1 MPHISRP
8 ASRPPAA
15 APLRLGASGPQVSQL
30 QQHLNAR
37 GEKVPVN
44 GTFGPRTQEA
54 VRRLQLTERIPAN
67 GVVGASTAAAL
78 SRNADSFQAAPPK
91 RAPVSLAPAVP
102 AQPEQGRGPLSLLKQ
117 AGQNVVQSFDLL
129 AMRGGNAL
137 SAHGAKSDAN
147 SVSSQNQ
154 VLLDQPGHF
163 SSSTRGEYRASADA
177 LRDLIMAKDT
187 RPDTSGNVGWAKT
200 WKGSA
205 VEGLKV
211 GPNGTECSIYP
222 LGKTL
227 PVIGAGPK
235 VNIKLGTPTETRGA
249 DGRREMHIPMTFT
262 GDFTSAKPGEITI
275 RELPSGKREL
285 RFNWPDTVPTGNIP
299 DPGIAAIA
307 HTSTLEK
314 AFFKNLEA
322 ALTSR

>member
-1 MPHISRP
+1 MPAISRP
-8 ASRPPAA
+8 AP

-54 VRRLQLTERIPAN
+54 VRRLQLHERIPAN
-67 GVVGASTAAAL
+67 GVVGPSTSAAL
-78 SRNADSFQAAPPK
+78 SRNTDSFQAAPA
-91 RAPVSLAPAVP
+91 R
-102 AQPEQGRGPLSLLKQ
+102 RPLSLLQQ

-147 SVSSQNQ
+147 SVSSENH
-154 VLLDQPGHF
+154 VLLNQRGHF
-163 SSSTRGEYRASADA
+163 SSTTRGEYRASADA
-177 LRDLIMAKDT
+177 IRELILAKDPK
-187 RPDTSGNVGWAKT
+187 PDANGNVGWAKT
-200 WKGSA
+200 WKGSV
-205 VEGLKV
+205 VEGLKT
-211 GPNGTECSIYP
+211 GPTGTEFSIYP

-235 VNIKLGTPTETRGA
+235 VNIKLGLPTELRGA
-249 DGRREMHIPMTFT
+249 DGRREMRIPMTFT

-285 RFNWPDTVPTGNIP
+285 KFNWPDAVPTGNIP

-322 ALTSR
+322 ALTR